1 MGCRWHAEV
10 HRDRTAYLQLDCTR
24 LAYQGAFEWCLS
36 PKERYH
42 LALLVSSSR
51 RLCAPGTLAGGSE
64 FVEAE
69 LLTKLAQL
77 LIEQGSSPC
86 APVKR
91 DLHANFRDSS
101 EVVFFFERA
110 LNLPLGRYI

>member
-1 MGCRWHAEV
+1 MRAARSLRG
-10 HRDRTAYLQLDCTR
+10 
-24 LAYQGAFEWCLS
+24 
-36 PKERYH
+36 
-42 LALLVSSSR
+42 
-51 RLCAPGTLAGGSE
+51 GGSE

-91 DLHANFRDSS
+91 DLQTSGSRVKS
-101 EVVFFFERA
+101 FFFFSNER
-110 LNLPLGRYI
+110 

>member
-1 MGCRWHAEV
+1 MGCRSHAEV
-10 HRDRTAYLQLDCTR
+10 HRHRTAFLQLDFM
-24 LAYQGAFEWCLS
+24 YQVAFEWCLS

-91 DLHANFRDSS
+91 DLQTSGSRVKS
-101 EVVFFFERA
+101 FFFSFERA
-110 LNLPLGRYI
+110 LNLPLVRYI

>member
-1 MGCRWHAEV
+1 MGCRWHAKV
-10 HRDRTAYLQLDCTR
+10 HRHRQV
-24 LAYQGAFEWCLS
+24 AFEWCLS

-91 DLHANFRDSS
+91 DLGSRVKS
-101 EVVFFFERA
+101 FFFFSNER
-110 LNLPLGRYI
+110 

>member
-1 MGCRWHAEV
+1 M
-10 HRDRTAYLQLDCTR
+10 LKCTVIGR
-24 LAYQGAFEWCLS
+24 PTCSLTVYMYQVAFEWCLS

-77 LIEQGSSPC
+77 LIEQRIQSLC
-86 APVKR
+86 TCKTR
-91 DLHANFRDSS
+91 LANFRESS
-101 EVVFFFERA
+101 EVGFFFFERA
-110 LNLPLGRYI
+110 LNLPLGRYS